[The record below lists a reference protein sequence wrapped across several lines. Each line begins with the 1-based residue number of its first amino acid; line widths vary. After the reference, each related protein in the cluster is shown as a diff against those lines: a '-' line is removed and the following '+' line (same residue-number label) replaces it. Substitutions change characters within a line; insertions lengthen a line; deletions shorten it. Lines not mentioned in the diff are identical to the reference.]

1 MKHLKQNYINK
12 EQSSIHLRKSYVRE
26 GQTES
31 VFDRQP
37 SVSAKIRR
45 CDVTRKK
52 NSVFKVKVMNHT
64 VGLKITDVKKYPP
77 PKKNQKKINKQNKQT
92 KQNKTQCTIRFLLIN
107 FIRSDL

>member
-77 PKKNQKKINKQNKQT
+77 PLKKNKKKAKKKPKQSTNKQAS
-92 KQNKTQCTIRFLLIN
+92 RE
-107 FIRSDL
+107 D

>member
-77 PKKNQKKINKQNKQT
+77 LKKTKKK
-92 KQNKTQCTIRFLLIN
+92 
-107 FIRSDL
+107 